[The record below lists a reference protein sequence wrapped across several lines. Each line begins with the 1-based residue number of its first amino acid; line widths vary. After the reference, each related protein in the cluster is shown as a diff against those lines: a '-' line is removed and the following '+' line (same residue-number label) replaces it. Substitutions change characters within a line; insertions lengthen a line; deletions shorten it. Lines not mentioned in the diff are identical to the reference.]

1 MANERSH
8 FRNSARQL
16 STLRNLAAVL
26 IRFHAC
32 CAPPPSSF
40 TFYPQLLVVSLPKIS
55 LHQDFSDFDPDNA
68 PPPFLSLSLPSLWI
82 YPRSCFA
89 LISLIERGNFSPGA
103 VPSPRSRR
111 RDPFRSVLEPGN
123 ARIEPPL
130 PLLECRCSEESAGD
144 RRHVLTVDDSGSV
157 DNRISEGE
165 RVRRRRRK
173 RRLSVHDGRS

>member
-55 LHQDFSDFDPDNA
+55 RTLIRTTPL
-68 PPPFLSLSLPSLWI
+68 PPFSLSSFLMDLSTEW
-82 YPRSCFA
+82 FA

-111 RDPFRSVLEPGN
+111 RGPFRSVLEPGN
-123 ARIEPPL
+123 ARIEPSL

>member
-40 TFYPQLLVVSLPKIS
+40 TFYPHSSSLSPRFRYTKIS
-55 LHQDFSDFDPDNA
+55 RTLIRTTPL
-68 PPPFLSLSLPSLWI
+68 PPSLSLSLSPFLMDLSTEW
-82 YPRSCFA
+82 FA

-111 RDPFRSVLEPGN
+111 RGPFRSVLEPGN
-123 ARIEPPL
+123 ARIEPSL
-130 PLLECRCSEESAGD
+130 PLLECRCREESAGD

>member
-68 PPPFLSLSLPSLWI
+68 PPPLPLSLSSFLMDLSTEW
-82 YPRSCFA
+82 FA

-111 RDPFRSVLEPGN
+111 RGPFRSVLEPGN